1 MEEADV
7 CAALQPCSFAW
18 VSSSAWNRRRRGRCR
33 SLQPNAT
40 PLRRHPIGSASV
52 EAGFPLEGG
61 EPPPPPPTIRV
72 ISVGEEVTGTI
83 QPCCVW
89 GPAVFEMLFDL
100 TAPSDGT
107 LVVHL
112 SNSVS
117 LELEG
122 ADYWPWWKSPSALFN
137 VATLQVTAGQTYRLW
152 VYYGGWDL
160 YEQLPFVLTTS
171 IESGPVVEPPG
182 CEFAPPVSNWV
193 CVDGGG
199 WVPPDHPLAL
209 GNPPSSPP
217 PPPAPEMPPVVVSVG
232 CPSARPVE
240 TWVCVNGGWVPPD
253 HPLAL
258 GNSPSSP
265 PPPPAPE
272 MPPVEG
278 SVECPSVRPVGTWVC
293 ANGGWVPPDHPLALA
308 LVKR

>member
-1 MEEADV
+1 MRSL
-7 CAALQPCSFAW
+7 AALLFCLGIVFGLESTSTSTMQGPPSECNTAPPSPNW
-18 VSSSAWNRRRRGRCR
+18 VCVD
-33 SLQPNAT
+33 
-40 PLRRHPIGSASV
+40 GSWLPPA
-52 EAGFPLEGG
+52 GG
-61 EPPPPPPTIRV
+61 EPPPPPPTARV
-72 ISVGEEVTGTI
+72 ISVGEEVTGTL
-83 QPCCVW
+83 QPCCAW

-107 LVVHL
+107 LIVHL

-122 ADYWPWWKSPSALFN
+122 ADYWPWWKSPSPLFD

-171 IESGPVVEPPG
+171 IESGPVPEPPG

-217 PPPAPEMPPVVVSVG
+217 PPPAPEMPPVVGSVG
-232 CPSARPVE
+232 C
-240 TWVCVNGGWVPPD
+240 
-253 HPLAL
+253 L
-258 GNSPSSP
+258 
-265 PPPPAPE
+265 
-272 MPPVEG
+272 
-278 SVECPSVRPVGTWVC
+278 SVRTCRDLGVRERRLGASRSPAC
-293 ANGGWVPPDHPLALA
+293 A
-308 LVKR
+308 R